1 MTLPAFSSREREQAK
16 VYLATTVTAMMGRKF
31 EEEDWAKVYAAAK
44 GFRASA
50 WSNFD
55 IDVMQGNLGVEHKM
69 YSQSGASSLLECCG
83 RSFMH
88 PAGTR
93 AIRIPVG
100 ISDATEAAQ
109 DILRQYGR
117 KIEERTSIIRT
128 LNRYHHDRSTRESAI
143 DALVVA
149 GMSRPKALS
158 LVPEERY
165 PTGSPDDEPDMRF
178 GWLLWRRDLAEFLY
192 FEERMVA
199 PDASAYFGEWHVRQT
214 SGRRLPSRSLWVFRR
229 ATNIKEY
236 SIQPMQARRSNL
248 ISRCQHRE
256 TQTSITSAFRANA
269 SSKTWSEFGSAP
281 TRPKR
286 CLQCSAARQPMLSI
300 SSFDRGWPMPTTMNN
315 RLVRFSSHPPC
326 RYLSDKMRTA
336 RCALTTG
343 VSVTSTHFADCLTGP
358 FESGRWRL
366 NK

>member
-158 LVPEERY
+158 LVPEERS
-165 PTGSPDDEPDMRF
+165 PTGSPDDDPDMRF

-199 PDASAYFGEWHVRQT
+199 PDPSAYFGEWHVRQT

-229 ATNIKEY
+229 STNIKEY
-236 SIQPMQARRSNL
+236 SITTDAGAKVQPYFTVPAPRDPNLYHFCVQGERVEQDLVRVWLSADTAQALLALLGS
-248 ISRCQHRE
+248 
-256 TQTSITSAFRANA
+256 TSADVVDQFVRSRMANSDDDEQPARSIFEPPAVPILIGQDAYRTLRADDRSVSDEHAFRRLLD
-269 SSKTWSEFGSAP
+269 
-281 TRPKR
+281 RP
-286 CLQCSAARQPMLSI
+286 
-300 SSFDRGWPMPTTMNN
+300 
-315 RLVRFSSHPPC
+315 V
-326 RYLSDKMRTA
+326 
-336 RCALTTG
+336 
-343 VSVTSTHFADCLTGP
+343 
-358 FESGRWRL
+358 
-366 NK
+366 